1 MKDFKILRFLDIF
14 KGLFEKMGIDYLTMR
29 RILNVKLILDSRRAS
44 TVINNRNKKKEGAA
58 DDKNN
63 FLKSLGVYIFMGL
76 FLIAFVVMGEN
87 YLFQMSFT
95 FGLIMFLL
103 MISLMADFSSVLLD
117 VKDKEILFS
126 KPVDNKTLNMAK
138 IIHIFIYIMAIT
150 FAISGPS
157 LVVSIIRHGRTFFS
171 IYLVE
176 VILITLF
183 VIIITALIYL
193 LVLRFYSGEKLKDI
207 INYVQIG
214 LTIVMSIGYQLIG
227 RVFDLMDIEGIGF
240 KPSMWKCFFPPIWF
254 SAPFE
259 LILNNNRETYIIA
272 YSILAVAVPI
282 LSIIIYIKLIPV
294 FERNLQKLNS
304 AEGQTKDRNKLIIFI
319 SKIFCK
325 SKDERTFYRFASNM
339 LKNERTFKLKVYP
352 SIGMAIIFPFFI
364 IITLGRKELFNI
376 ANTKSYLS
384 IYMVFAM
391 IPTVIASL
399 GYSGNYK
406 GSWIY
411 ETIPVKDKSTIYKG
425 TVKAAILNLFM
436 PVYFLVS
443 LVFLIIYKMQIIDQ
457 ITVIGINILLF
468 TIIVFNIFHK
478 NLPFSKSFETGEKP
492 EGGGEGIFSLII
504 MGLFVLGHFILTKIP
519 YGTYIYIPIGLVI
532 GKIAWKKCI
541 VYSNIQDTSID

>member
-29 RILNVKLILDSRRAS
+29 KILNVKLILDGRRAS
-44 TVINNRNKKKEGAA
+44 TVINNKNKKKEEEA

-95 FGLIMFLL
+95 FGIIMFLL
-103 MISLMADFSSVLLD
+103 MTSLMADFSSVLLD

-126 KPVDNKTLNMAK
+126 KPVDSKTLNMAK
-138 IIHIFIYIMAIT
+138 IIHIFIYITAT
-150 FAISGPS
+150 TLAISGPS
-157 LVVSIIRHGRTFFS
+157 LIASIIRHGSTFFS

-193 LVLRFYSGEKLKDI
+193 LVLRFFSGEKLKDI

-227 RVFDLMDIEGIGF
+227 RFFDLIDIKNIDF
-240 KPSMWKCFFPPIWF
+240 KPSIWKYFFLPVWF

-259 LILNNNRETYIIA
+259 LILNNNREIYIII

-282 LSIIIYIKLIPV
+282 LSIIVYIKLIPV

-304 AEGQTKDRNKLIIFI
+304 AEGQTKDRNKLIILV
-319 SKIFCK
+319 SKIFCRN
-325 SKDERTFYRFASNM
+325 KDERTFYRFASNM

-352 SIGMAIIFPFFI
+352 SLGMSIIFPFFI
-364 IITLGRKELFNI
+364 MITMNRKELSNI
-376 ANTKSYLS
+376 ANTKSYLW

-411 ETIPVKDKSTIYKG
+411 EAIPVKDKSTIYKG

-436 PVYFLVS
+436 PVYVLVS
-443 LVFLIIYKMQIIDQ
+443 LVFLIIYKMQIVEQ
-457 ITVIGINILLF
+457 IIVVGINILLF
-468 TIIVFNIFHK
+468 TIIVFNIFDS
-478 NLPFSKSFETGEKP
+478 NLPFSKSFEIGDKP

-519 YGTYIYIPIGLVI
+519 YGAYIYIPVGLVI
-532 GKIAWKKCI
+532 SKIAWNKCI
-541 VYSNIQDTSID
+541 VYRNIQDISIN